1 MEIYLIR
8 HTKVNV
14 EPGICYGQKDVD
26 LAESYPE
33 ELETVK
39 EKLKDID
46 FDLIISSPLSRAK
59 KLATDIFGDQVDVD
73 QRLMELNFGDWE
85 GKVWD
90 EIKDPLFPVWM
101 EDFVNKKCSNGESF
115 VMLRDRVLEFWN
127 EVKSKDCKKIAVFT
141 HGGVIRTILAM
152 EKNIKLEDS
161 FNEPTTNFGEISILP
176 ISK

>member
-14 EPGICYGQKDVD
+14 EQGVCYGQKDVD
-26 LAESYPE
+26 LAESYAE
-33 ELETVK
+33 ELEAVK
-39 EKLKDID
+39 NQLKDIE
-46 FDLIISSPLSRAK
+46 FDLIVSSPLSRAK
-59 KLATDIFGDQVDVD
+59 RLASDIFGEQVIEDI
-73 QRLMELNFGDWE
+73 RLMELNFGDWE

-127 EVKSKDCKKIAVFT
+127 EIKLKDSKKIAIFT
-141 HGGVIRTILAM
+141 HSGVIRTINAI
-152 EKNIKLEDS
+152 EKDIKLEDS
-161 FNEPTTNFGEISILP
+161 FNEPAADFGEVTVIL

>member
-14 EPGICYGQKDVD
+14 EQGVCYGQKDVD
-26 LAESYPE
+26 LAESYEE
-33 ELETVK
+33 ELEAVK
-39 EKLKDID
+39 NQLKGIEFD
-46 FDLIISSPLSRAK
+46 FIVSSPLLRAK
-59 KLATDIFGDQVDVD
+59 KLAIDIFGDQVIEDK
-73 QRLMELNFGDWE
+73 RLMELNFGDWE

-127 EVKSKDCKKIAVFT
+127 EIKLKDSKKIAVFT
-141 HGGVIRTILAM
+141 HGGVIRTINAI

-161 FNEPTTNFGEISILP
+161 FNEPAADFGDITVMS

>member
-14 EPGICYGQKDVD
+14 EPGICYGQKDVE

-33 ELETVK
+33 ELEAVK
-39 EKLKDID
+39 ENLKGIE
-46 FDLIISSPLSRAK
+46 FDLVISSPLSRAK
-59 KLATDIFGDQVDVD
+59 KLATAIFGEKVVEDP
-73 QRLMELNFGDWE
+73 RLMELNFGDWE

-90 EIKDPLFPVWM
+90 EIKDPLFPAWM
-101 EDFVNKKCSNGESF
+101 DDFVNKKCSNGESF
-115 VMLRDRVLEFWN
+115 VMLCDRVLEFWN
-127 EVKSKDCKKIAVFT
+127 EIKSKDCNNIAIFT
-141 HGGVIRTILAM
+141 HGGVIRTINSI

-161 FNEPTTNFGEISILP
+161 FNEPATDFGEITILP

>member
-14 EPGICYGQKDVD
+14 EQGVCYGQKDVD

-33 ELETVK
+33 ELEVIK
-39 EKLKDID
+39 EKFKGID
-46 FDLIISSPLSRAK
+46 FDAVFTSPLSRAK
-59 KLATDIFGDQVDVD
+59 RLAVDTCGDMPVTDE
-73 QRLMELNFGDWE
+73 RLKELNFGDWE

-90 EIKDPLFPVWM
+90 EIKDPLLPAWM

-127 EVKSKDCKKIAVFT
+127 EVKSMDCNRVAIFT
-141 HGGVIRTILAM
+141 HGGVIRTINAIV
-152 EKNIKLEDS
+152 KNIKLEDS
-161 FNEPTTNFGEISILP
+161 FNEPAADYGDVNIITIE
-176 ISK
+176 K

>member
-26 LAESYPE
+26 LAESYPQE
-33 ELETVK
+33 FEIVK
-39 EKLKDID
+39 EKLKGVD
-46 FDLIISSPLSRAK
+46 FDLVISSPLSRAK
-59 KLATDIFGDQVDVD
+59 KLATDIFGEKVVED

-90 EIKDPLFPVWM
+90 EIRDPLFPAWM

-127 EVKSKDCKKIAVFT
+127 EMKSKDCKKIAVFT

>member
-8 HTKVNV
+8 HTKVNIEKGV
-14 EPGICYGQKDVD
+14 CYGQKDVE

-33 ELETVK
+33 ELQAVK
-39 EKLKDID
+39 ENLKDIE
-46 FDLIISSPLSRAK
+46 FDAIYTSPLSRAK
-59 KLATDIFGDQVDVD
+59 KLANDIYPEQVLEDK
-73 QRLMELNFGDWE
+73 RLMELNFGDWE

-90 EIKDPLFPVWM
+90 EIKDPFLEVWM

-127 EVKSKDCKKIAVFT
+127 ELKSKDLKRVAVFA
-141 HGGVIRTILAM
+141 HGGVIRTIQAI

-161 FNEPTTNFGEISILP
+161 FNEPTPDFGEIVIINS
-176 ISK
+176 

>member
-14 EPGICYGQKDVD
+14 EAGICYGQKDVE
-26 LAESYPE
+26 LADSYPK
-33 ELETVK
+33 ELKVVK

-46 FDLIISSPLSRAK
+46 FDLVFTSPLSRAK
-59 KLATDIFGDQVDVD
+59 KLATDIFGDKVAEDP
-73 QRLMELNFGDWE
+73 RLMELNFGDWE

-127 EVKSKDCKKIAVFT
+127 DIKSKDHQKIAIFT
-141 HGGVIRTILAM
+141 HGGVIRTLLAI
-152 EKNIKLEDS
+152 EKKSRLEDS
-161 FNEPTTNFGEISILP
+161 FNEPAADFGEVIVLP

>member
-8 HTKVNV
+8 HTKVKV
-14 EPGICYGQKDVD
+14 ETGICYGQKDVD

-39 EKLKDID
+39 QRLKGINFD
-46 FDLIISSPLSRAK
+46 FIISSPLSRAK
-59 KLATDIFGDQVDVD
+59 KLATDIFSDKVDVD

-90 EIKDPLFPVWM
+90 EIKDPLFPAWM

-115 VMLRDRVLEFWN
+115 VMLRDRVLEFWK
-127 EVKSKDCKKIAVFT
+127 EIKLKDCEKIAIFT
-141 HGGVIRTILAM
+141 HGGVIRTINAI

-161 FNEPTTNFGEISILP
+161 FNEPAADFGEVTVISIE
-176 ISK
+176 K